1 MEKKLIIMSVFT
13 VLSIVGI
20 ALLQTNVMSN
30 GFIAG
35 FGYVLAII
43 SVIVGI
49 AIGMI
54 LK

>member
-1 MEKKLIIMSVFT
+1 MS
-13 VLSIVGI
+13 S
-20 ALLQTNVMSN
+20 
-30 GFIAG
+30 GFMAG
-35 FGYVLAII
+35 TGYVLAVL